1 MTPRPES
8 SGSRP
13 KGTAGEKIPEQPTAA
28 QQKSAAKKTAVPKQ
42 AAAKKAAPAKATARK
57 ATAGKTTVGKT
68 AAKKAATKKTAAK
81 KTAVEQPTPE
91 AATAGTATVKK
102 ASAKKTAVEQPTPE
116 AATAGTATV
125 KKASAKKTAVEQP
138 TPETATVKKAAAK
151 KAAVKKSAAKKATR
165 VKATAGRTTAVKAAA
180 AKSTAAESVA
190 DEAAAAKSPA
200 AKTLGKKTAAKKTAA
215 KKAPA
220 KKAPAKKPTTAKT
233 TVGEATGAG
242 ATGAGATA
250 AGAHAAEA
258 PGAGAPAAGAHAAE
272 APGAGAP
279 AKKAAAKKTTPA
291 RTTVAKAAAK
301 RTGAGAAPAGKP
313 VAKKSAAK
321 KSAAKKAP
329 ARKAPATQAPS
340 GQAPPEKAPPE
351 KAPTGQATAE
361 KAPTGQASP
370 DKAPTGHA
378 PAGKAASVQVAPPE
392 VEVAVSP
399 AVDAV
404 DRERLLGGTHHAPH
418 SVLGA
423 HPVPG
428 GVAFRALRPYA
439 LSVTVVSGELRAE
452 LHDDGDGFFSGL
464 LPLREVPAYRL
475 VVEYE
480 GTVLETEDAYRFL
493 PTLGDLDLHLIG
505 EGRHEELWTAL
516 GAHPTVHQG
525 VTGTRF
531 AVWAPNAQGVRV
543 TGTFNFWDGTGHI
556 MRSLGSSGVWELF
569 LPDVG
574 EGELYKFEITRPDGS
589 KTLRA
594 DPLARRTEVPP
605 ATSSVITSSEYEWG
619 DAQWLARRAE
629 VPAHEAPFSVYEV
642 HLPSWRPGLTYRQLA
657 EQLPGYVK
665 NLGFTHVELMPV
677 AEHPFGGSWGYQVT
691 GFYAPT
697 ARLGTPDDF
706 RYLVDSLHRAGIGV
720 LMDWVPAHFPRD
732 DWALAEFDGRPLYE
746 HEDPLRAAHPDWGT
760 LEFDF
765 GRNEV
770 RNFLVANAV
779 YWCEEFHIDG
789 LRVDAVASMLYL
801 DYSRE
806 PGQWTPNEHGGRE
819 NLDAVAFLQEMNA
832 TVYRRVPGVVTI
844 AEESTA
850 WDGVTRATHHKG
862 PSGFGGLGFGLK
874 WNMGWMHDSLQYM
887 SHEPVY
893 RKYHHGE
900 MTFSM
905 VYAYSENYVLPI
917 SHDEVVH
924 GKRSLVSKMPGD
936 WWQQRAG
943 VRSYLGFMW
952 AHPGKQLLFMGQ
964 EFAQGAEWSEAHG
977 PDWWLLDPGYG
988 AEPDHRGV
996 RDLVRDLN
1004 TVYRATPAL
1013 WRLDTDPAGFEW
1025 IVGDAADDNVL
1036 AFLRLDPEG
1045 VPVLAV
1051 SNFAPVT
1058 RQDYRLGVPD
1068 DVPAWHEALNT
1079 DAARYGGSDVT
1090 NPHPVKPEPQS
1101 WHGRPASIRLTLPP
1115 LATVWLRPA

>member
-28 QQKSAAKKTAVPKQ
+28 QQKSAAKKTALPKQ
-42 AAAKKAAPAKATARK
+42 AAAKKAAPVKATAKK
-57 ATAGKTTVGKT
+57 AAAGKTTVGKT
-68 AAKKAATKKTAAK
+68 VAKKAATKKAAAKNTAVEQPAAGTATAKKAAAK
-81 KTAVEQPTPE
+81 KTAV
-91 AATAGTATVKK
+91 
-102 ASAKKTAVEQPTPE
+102 KKT
-116 AATAGTATV
+116 
-125 KKASAKKTAVEQP
+125 
-138 TPETATVKKAAAK
+138 
-151 KAAVKKSAAKKATR
+151 AAKKATT
-165 VKATAGRTTAVKAAA
+165 VKATAAKTTAVKAAA
-180 AKSTAAESVA
+180 AKSTAADTVA
-190 DEAAAAKSPA
+190 GKAATAKSPA
-200 AKTLGKKTAAKKTAA
+200 AKTTA

-220 KKAPAKKPTTAKT
+220 KKATTTKTTTTKTTAAKT
-233 TVGEATGAG
+233 T
-242 ATGAGATA
+242 A
-250 AGAHAAEA
+250 AK
-258 PGAGAPAAGAHAAE
+258 
-272 APGAGAP
+272 AP
-279 AKKAAAKKTTPA
+279 AKKAAAKKATPAKSAVAKTPA
-291 RTTVAKAAAK
+291 RTAT
-301 RTGAGAAPAGKP
+301 AGKAPAGKA
-313 VAKKSAAK
+313 VAKKSAV
-321 KSAAKKAP
+321 KKAP
-329 ARKAPATQAPS
+329 ARKTPAPKAPAP
-340 GQAPPEKAPPE
+340 K
-351 KAPTGQATAE
+351 
-361 KAPTGQASP
+361 
-370 DKAPTGHA
+370 A
-378 PAGKAASVQVAPPE
+378 PAGKAASAQVVPPE
-392 VEVAVSP
+392 TEVAVSP

-404 DRERLLGGTHHAPH
+404 DRERLLAGTHHAPH

-428 GVAFRALRPYA
+428 GIAFRAFRPYA

-452 LHDDGDGFFSGL
+452 LHDDGEGFFSGL

-516 GAHPTVHQG
+516 GAHPMTHEG

-531 AVWAPNAQGVRV
+531 AVWAPNARGVRV

-619 DAQWLARRAE
+619 DAEWLARRAE
-629 VPAHEAPFSVYEV
+629 APAHEAPFSVYEI
-642 HLPSWRPGLTYRQLA
+642 HLPSWRPGLTYRRLA

-706 RYLVDSLHRAGIGV
+706 RYLVDKLHQAGIGV

-732 DWALAEFDGRPLYE
+732 DWALAEFDGKPLYE

-770 RNFLVANAV
+770 RNFLVANAA

-887 SHEPVY
+887 SHEPVH

-988 AEPDHRGV
+988 AEADHRGV

-1090 NPHPVKPEPQS
+1090 NPDPVKPEPQS